1 MPSVTEAAFGM
12 AVLAASS
19 ADSLHHAAKRM
30 VHIEKTIEPTGQSSM
45 YLEQYQ
51 KFVKELKQRGWLD
64 PALACAAI
72 KGVAPK
78 GVAPKGVAPKGVAP
92 TEVTQ

>member
-1 MPSVTEAAFGM
+1 M

-19 ADSLHHAAKRM
+19 ADSLHQAAKRM
-30 VHIEKTIEPTGQSSM
+30 VHVEKIIEPTGQSSM

-51 KFVKELKQRGWLD
+51 KFVKELKQKGWLH

-72 KGVAPK
+72 KAATPEGVTK
-78 GVAPKGVAPKGVAP
+78 
-92 TEVTQ
+92 